1 MGRQS
6 TRAGAADGERQSP
19 LASTAGRVARTAVL
33 VAALPMLS
41 LVVGCADAAARPDRL
56 TAGAAAADPS
66 VSTVPTSSAATPSA
80 STPST
85 PTSSAADPSA
95 STAPTSSVVE
105 RSASMAPTPRDSDA
119 GLAGSAMRL
128 EDLGRADELL
138 GIVSVDSAHSRL
150 VVHRVTGASS
160 PLYPRAVNGFPVVF
174 ADAVLTRRQTD
185 ETMQV
190 LYYDNRAY
198 FAAHH
203 VHVQAVESDGAGPV
217 TVHLEQVSASG
228 AALVGRVAP
237 YGPRSVNVAGP
248 IVIRAAGGSVTKPGG
263 SQR

>member
-1 MGRQS
+1 
-6 TRAGAADGERQSP
+6 
-19 LASTAGRVARTAVL
+19 
-33 VAALPMLS
+33 
-41 LVVGCADAAARPDRL
+41 
-56 TAGAAAADPS
+56 
-66 VSTVPTSSAATPSA
+66 
-80 STPST
+80 
-85 PTSSAADPSA
+85 
-95 STAPTSSVVE
+95 
-105 RSASMAPTPRDSDA
+105 MAPTPRDSDA